1 MTVTV
6 TVTVTPKIKSSAEI
20 GASPRQ
26 STGSVRLHLQF
37 LLEPIMTYEVAKAL
51 EIVKL
56 ALEGLEDEGEREEL
70 LSCYWAIDVALSR

>member
-1 MTVTV
+1 
-6 TVTVTPKIKSSAEI
+6 
-20 GASPRQ
+20 
-26 STGSVRLHLQF
+26 
-37 LLEPIMTYEVAKAL
+37 MTYEVAKAL